1 VPVITGDF
9 LEVEVPGTF
18 AVITMFDVLEHMRDP
33 RACVAR
39 SRELLAPGGILAIET
54 GDLASPWA
62 RLLGTR
68 WYFLD
73 PPQHL
78 SYFTAAGLAA
88 LVTEQHLAPTGRVR
102 RFGRWVSLANA
113 AFKLAHNTP
122 RPIAR
127 LFERTAARPVGGAFY
142 VNFGDAMTL
151 AARRPRD

>member
-1 VPVITGDF
+1 
-9 LEVEVPGTF
+9 VEVPGTF

-33 RACVAR
+33 RACIAR

-88 LVTEQHLAPTGRVR
+88 LVTEQRLAPTGRVR

-122 RPIAR
+122 GPIAR
-127 LFERTAARPVGGAFY
+127 LFERAAARPVGGAFY

-151 AARRPRD
+151 AARRPRE